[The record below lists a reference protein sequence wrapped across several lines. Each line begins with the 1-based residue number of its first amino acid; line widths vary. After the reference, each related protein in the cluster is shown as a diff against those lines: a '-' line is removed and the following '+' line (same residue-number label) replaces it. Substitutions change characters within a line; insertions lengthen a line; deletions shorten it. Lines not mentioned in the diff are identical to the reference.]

1 MSRVRVDMEAQS
13 RQQEGALAGLYATVR
28 PAHAA
33 PQATSTCVV
42 PVAVNLVTG
51 ASGSQLQRRVLG

>member
-1 MSRVRVDMEAQS
+1 MEAQS